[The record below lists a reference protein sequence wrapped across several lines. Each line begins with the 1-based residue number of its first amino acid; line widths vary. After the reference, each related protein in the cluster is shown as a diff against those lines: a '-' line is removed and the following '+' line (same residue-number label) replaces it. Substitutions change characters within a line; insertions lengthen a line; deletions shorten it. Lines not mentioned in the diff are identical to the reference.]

1 MNNAFARQ
9 LVTARNKGVEHGI
22 KGMAMMA
29 VIAVDNVLQD
39 YHEEEERKK
48 IVHEVDAEIFRV
60 WEEFKKETVG
70 KNEDINEII
79 VGVYERL
86 LDYGNST
93 DD

>member
-9 LVTARNKGVEHGI
+9 LVTARNKGIDYGI
-22 KGMAMMA
+22 KGMTMMA

-39 YHEEEERKK
+39 YHEAEERKK

-70 KNEDINEII
+70 KNADINEII

-86 LDYGNST
+86 LDYGNT
-93 DD
+93 TED